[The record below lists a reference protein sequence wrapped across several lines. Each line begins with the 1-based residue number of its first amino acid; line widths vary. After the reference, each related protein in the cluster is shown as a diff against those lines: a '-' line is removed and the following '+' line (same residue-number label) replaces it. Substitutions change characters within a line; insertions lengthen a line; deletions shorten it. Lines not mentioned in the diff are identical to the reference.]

1 MKLSKIRALL
11 LALCMVLGL
20 AACGGQPAQPA
31 ADDAPKADDTPAAD
45 APKAD
50 DTPVADAPAVEES
63 AFYGPIYDDWSKM
76 SDDELY
82 QQALEEVKD
91 GSAISIYATSS
102 KMKKVQ
108 ETFEEAFPGLKVDIM
123 DLDNDEVLEKCR
135 LEANAGNVMGDVL
148 QVKDVNGD
156 VFFGDYEDGIISAFY
171 PEDIC
176 AHIDEGLLRYG
187 YPLYASQSFWY
198 YNTEAFPEGQPIDS
212 WWQIIEKNED
222 GSQKYRIF
230 TKEIGSETAYLSI
243 FASFIVNADQMAA
256 NYKEVYGKDLEY
268 TYDASAF
275 NFEVPANNAGVEY
288 LWRFSQMKITFIGDG
303 DELVK
308 AVHNSTADDPALAL
322 ASAGKI
328 TNRDDSGYNIAW
340 IVLNPYNGLQNLE
353 YMYVVNNCKHP
364 AGARLFIRF
373 VTGGADGESGGF
385 TPFAKEGNWPVRDD
399 MKNKN
404 DYTLAELQAI
414 EPDLAAIYAVFLDAQ
429 DMWIYWLDQNP
440 NVG

>member
-1 MKLSKIRALL
+1 MKLSKICALL
-11 LALCMVLGL
+11 LALCMLLGL
-20 AACGGQPAQPA
+20 VACGGTQTETPKQDASPAKTEDNTPAEQQPDTPAQP
-31 ADDAPKADDTPAAD
+31 DTPS
-45 APKAD
+45 
-50 DTPVADAPAVEES
+50 VEDS
-63 AFYGPIYDDWSKM
+63 AFFGPIYDDWSKM
-76 SDDELY
+76 SDEELY
-82 QQALEEVKD
+82 AQALEEVKD
-91 GSAISIYATSS
+91 GSAINIYATSS
-102 KMKKVQ
+102 KMLKVKD
-108 ETFEEAFPGLKVDIM
+108 TFEEAFPGLTVDIM
-123 DLDNDEVLEKCR
+123 QKCR
-135 LEANAGNVMGDVL
+135 LEANANNVQGDVL

-156 VFFGDYEDGIISAFY
+156 VFFGDYEDGIITAFY

-198 YNTEAFPEGQPIDS
+198 YNTEAFPDGQPIDS

-256 NYKEVYGKDLEY
+256 NYKEVYGEDLEY

-275 NFEVPANNAGVEY
+275 PNVPANNAGVEY

-303 DELVK
+303 DELVE

-328 TNRDDSGYNIAW
+328 SNRDDSGYNIAW
-340 IVLNPYNGLQNLE
+340 VVLNPYNGLQNLE
-353 YMYVVNNCKHP
+353 YLYVVNNCKHP

-385 TPFAKEGNWPVRDD
+385 KPFAKEGNWPVRDD
-399 MKNKN
+399 VKDKKNEM
-404 DYTLAELQAI
+404 TLKELNAA
-414 EPDLAAIYAVFLDAQ
+414 EPDLASIYNVFLDTQ
-429 DMWIYWLDQNP
+429 DLWIFWLDQNP
-440 NVG
+440 NIH